1 MGKTT
6 IPHSIPVIGT
16 VYIEDL
22 SPNDK
27 FIVTIEPL
35 SESRKFLALSAAL
48 ATGTKALKFTNIS
61 TGEPT
66 EDILSDIKRLKKGQ
80 TIQLPVILKDH
91 SAQITRI
98 GRVPKKAI

>member
-22 SPNDK
+22 SPDDK

-48 ATGTKALKFTNIS
+48 AAGTKALKFTTIS
-61 TGEPT
+61 TEKLT
-66 EDILSDIKRLKKGQ
+66 EDTLFDIKRFKKGQ
-80 TIQLPVILKDH
+80 TIHLSAILNGNLAK
-91 SAQITRI
+91 ITRI